1 MTTLLHVVCPQCHAV
16 NRLPD
21 NRLEED
27 GTCGKCHTPLFTGH
41 PVELNE
47 TSFDQ
52 HISQSDIP
60 IVVDFWAPW
69 CAPCRGMAPSFA
81 EAAQQMEPNY
91 SFVKVDTEQSQNI
104 AARFNI
110 RSIPTLAIFKN
121 GQEIARQAGAMNTNS
136 IVRWVQA
143 NSAQ

>member
-21 NRLEED
+21 NRLGEG
-27 GTCGKCHTPLFTGH
+27 GTCGKCHAPLFAGH

-47 TSFDQ
+47 SSFDK
-52 HISQSDIP
+52 HISKSDLP

-69 CAPCRGMAPSFA
+69 CAPCRGMAPAFA
-81 EAAQQMEPNY
+81 EAAQQLEPQY
-91 SFVKVDTEQSQNI
+91 RLVKVDTEQSQNI

-121 GQEIARQAGAMNTNS
+121 GQEIVRQSGAMDTSN
-136 IVRWVQA
+136 IVRWVK
-143 NSAQ
+143 SYS